1 MISSNQISF
10 NVSGN
15 LVGWSSALLDLPGEE
30 KALKQVVLDANF
42 EQSNSA
48 SKKDLGH
55 EDVCRSIGIVD
66 SNVEFAFSDSR
77 WVKVWWKEGVLVCS
91 SYNRE
96 ATKEIEYAG
105 KTLAVICT
113 SIVLP
118 TPESLDVV
126 GLLAL
131 IQNFEQ
137 EAIGHLKSGRQFP
150 NWEKRRSE
158 LAESINGLGTWD
170 EVVTVA
176 SMDAVKLTKCSVN
189 YDNSELNDLIYLI
202 KHCPAGDLWLSGDK
216 MDLSDLNSSLG
227 QEISSAKKQKKSQR
241 DSERNSVV
249 VPRDQPTHVKGG
261 NGQYGILSEKIPLLA
276 GLVLMLILGC
286 GAFFFLNDE
295 GHCTDETAC
304 NYGRDEVDCLYED
317 ECGVCGGPGAVYDC
331 GCTGVPDGACDC
343 QGRTPLKHR
352 NCEGQCLSD
361 EDADGVC
368 DQDEVPGC
376 TDQKALNFNPAATD
390 RDASC
395 KYSKPATDN
404 SGVTEKAPEAPR
416 QTQSSSQESVPQEQA
431 LLFCQRLNGEV
442 DGFYVKP
449 QTDAMRP
456 ILIEKLL
463 EIEQWEDEEEF
474 DEFFKEIT
482 KAYKA
487 WSSKELML
495 GHLCLFTSL
504 KTSQRKKFIE
514 ALGKQCFG
522 HNSKWKEVKKSFE
535 KNNAELDGRF
545 KVPKWCNCEELKKQE
560 PGLTTKSNR
569 Q

>member
-30 KALKQVVLDANF
+30 KALKQVVQGANF
-42 EQSNSA
+42 ELSSAA

-55 EDVCRSIGIVD
+55 EDVCRLIGIVD

-96 ATKEIEYAG
+96 ATTEIEYAG

-118 TPESLDVV
+118 TPESFDVV

-131 IQNFEQ
+131 VQNFEQ

-150 NWEKRRSE
+150 NWEKRKSE

-170 EVVTVA
+170 EVGTVA
-176 SMDAVKLTKCSVN
+176 SMDAVKLTKCIVN

-227 QEISSAKKQKKSQR
+227 QEIALAKEQEKSQR
-241 DSERNSVV
+241 DSEKASKV
-249 VPRDQPTHVKGG
+249 VPRDQSTHIKGG
-261 NGQYGILSEKIPLLA
+261 KGQSGILSGKIPLLA
-276 GLVLMLILGC
+276 GLVFMLILGC
-286 GAFFFLNDE
+286 GAFFYLNDE

-304 NYGRDEVDCLYED
+304 NYGQDEVKCLYED
-317 ECGVCGGPGAVYDC
+317 ECGVCDGPGAVFDC

-361 EDADGVC
+361 ADADGVC
-368 DQDEVPGC
+368 DQDEVSGC
-376 TDQKALNFNPAATD
+376 KDQKALNFNPAATD
-390 RDASC
+390 SDASC
-395 KYSKPATDN
+395 QYSKLSADN

-416 QTQSSSQESVPQEQA
+416 QTQSSSEESVPQEQA

-442 DGFYVKP
+442 DGFYIQP

-456 ILIEKLL
+456 FLIEKLL

-474 DEFFKEIT
+474 DGFFEEIT
-482 KAYKA
+482 NTYNA

-504 KTSQRKKFIE
+504 NTSQRKKFIE
-514 ALGKQCFG
+514 ILGKQCFG
-522 HNSKWKEVKKSFE
+522 HNSKWIEVKKSFE
-535 KNNAELDGRF
+535 KYNAELDGRF
-545 KVPKWCNCEELKKQE
+545 KTPKWCNCEELKKQE